1 MSSMISH
8 AEPSANKA
16 LLSLTCAIFLTYLTV
31 ALPLPVI
38 PLYVHFELGMSNL
51 MVGIAVGIQF
61 LATVLTRGYAG
72 RLADRFGGKRSAR
85 QGMIACVLAGVAY
98 LASALL
104 PAVPE
109 IKFVLLI
116 LGRLIL
122 GYGESLLLTGTLT
135 WGFGLVGTARSG
147 KVMSWTGM
155 AIYGSLAAG
164 APIGLMLHQH
174 WGFTALG
181 VSTLLLPLIAM
192 LLNMR
197 VAAVAPTHGERPSL
211 WKMVGSIWQPGVALA
226 LQGVGFAVIGTFVSL
241 YFTANGW
248 GHAGLALT
256 MFGVAFVVMRL
267 LFGHY
272 PDRFGGIRVA
282 LISLMIEAFGLL
294 LLFSAAT
301 PLMALVGA
309 AFTGLGCSLIFPA
322 LGVEVVKRVPPQVRG
337 TAVGGYSA
345 FQDVSYAIT
354 GPLTGLLATSLG
366 YSSVFMAGVVCALT
380 GVAFTL
386 LFARSNAKRE

>member
-1 MSSMISH
+1 MSSVVSH
-8 AEPSANKA
+8 ADPSANKA
-16 LLSLTCAIFLTYLTV
+16 LFSLTGAIFLTYLTV

-51 MVGIAVGIQF
+51 MVGVAVGIQF
-61 LATVLTRGYAG
+61 LATVFTRGYAG
-72 RLADRFGGKRSAR
+72 RLADRLGGKRAAW
-85 QGMIACVLAGVAY
+85 QGMIACALAGTAY

-104 PAVPE
+104 PATTE
-109 IKFVLLI
+109 IRFALLI

-135 WGFGLVGTARSG
+135 WGFGLMGPARSG

-164 APIGLMLHQH
+164 APMGLMLNQH
-174 WGFTALG
+174 WGFVALG

-197 VAAVAPTHGERPSL
+197 VAAEAPTHGERPSL
-211 WKMVGSIWQPGVALA
+211 WKVVGSIWQPGLALA

-241 YFTANGW
+241 YFSANGW

-256 MFGVAFVVMRL
+256 MFGAAFVVMRL

-272 PDRFGGIRVA
+272 PDKFGGIRVA
-282 LISLMIEAFGLL
+282 LVSLMIEAFGLL
-294 LLFSAAT
+294 LLFSAVT
-301 PLMALVGA
+301 PFMALIGA
-309 AFTGLGCSLIFPA
+309 AFTGFGCSLIFPA
-322 LGVEVVKRVPPQVRG
+322 LGVEVVKRVPPQARG
-337 TAVGGYSA
+337 TAVGGYAA
-345 FQDVSYAIT
+345 FQDVSYAAT
-354 GPLTGLLATSLG
+354 GPLAGLLATSLG

-380 GVAFTL
+380 GIVFTL

>member
-1 MSSMISH
+1 MSSVVSH
-8 AEPSANKA
+8 ADPSANKA
-16 LLSLTCAIFLTYLTV
+16 LLSLTGAIFLTYLTV

-72 RLADRFGGKRSAR
+72 RLADRLGGKRAAW
-85 QGMIACVLAGVAY
+85 QGMIACALAGTAY
-98 LASALL
+98 LASAAL
-104 PAVPE
+104 PAAAE
-109 IKFVLLI
+109 IRFALLI

-135 WGFGLVGTARSG
+135 WGFGLMGPARSG

-164 APIGLMLHQH
+164 APIGLMLNQH
-174 WGFTALG
+174 WGFVALG

-197 VAAVAPTHGERPSL
+197 VAAVAPMHGESPSL
-211 WKMVGSIWQPGVALA
+211 WKVVGSIWQPGLALA

-241 YFTANGW
+241 YFSANGW

-272 PDRFGGIRVA
+272 PDKFGGIRVA
-282 LISLMIEAFGLL
+282 LVSLVIEAFGLL
-294 LLFSAAT
+294 LLFSAVT
-301 PLMALVGA
+301 PLVALIGA
-309 AFTGLGCSLIFPA
+309 AFTGFGCSLIFPA
-322 LGVEVVKRVPPQVRG
+322 LGVEVVKRVPPQARG
-337 TAVGGYSA
+337 TAVGGYAA
-345 FQDVSYAIT
+345 FQDVSYAAT
-354 GPLTGLLATSLG
+354 GPLAGLLATSLG

-380 GVAFTL
+380 GIVFTL